1 MTGALSIEEQKER
14 LNTLIKE
21 LNEYAYQY
29 YVLDQPTISDSEY
42 DQLYRELETIE
53 QQHPE
58 WITPQS
64 PTQRVGDILLEGFQ
78 KVEHDTPMYSLSNAF
93 NRQEIEDFIDRV
105 KKATGPDVTFMCECK
120 IDGLAINLNY
130 EEGQFVQGATRG
142 DGTVGEDITTN
153 LKTIRSLP
161 LTLRKNQTVE
171 VRGEAY
177 MPKAVFAQL
186 NEERDLE
193 GLPPFA
199 NPRNA
204 AAGGLRQVD
213 PRQVAKRQLN
223 MFVYSASLNDT
234 FQPQTQEE
242 LFEQL
247 DKLGF
252 RTNPLNRVCTT
263 VDEVMAFIDEIS
275 QKRHNL
281 PYEIDGVV
289 VKVNQFNYQEQL
301 GYTVKAPRWAIAYK
315 FPAQLE
321 ETILRD
327 VEWTV
332 GRTGVVT
339 PTALMDPVHLAGT
352 VVRRASLHNVDLIQ
366 TLDVR
371 LEDTITVHKAGDI
384 IPEVTGVILDKRP
397 QGAEPLFI
405 PTHCPECDHELVRI
419 NEEVALRCINPLC
432 PAQQIAQWIHF
443 VSRDAMN
450 ISGIGEKMIQ
460 QFLKQKL
467 VQTFPDL
474 YRLTKEDFLTLERV
488 GEKTAQNMYDAIQQ
502 SKENSLERLLFG
514 LGIHHIGSKAALLIA
529 QRFETMDRIQQ
540 ATAEEI
546 SDIDGIGDIISQS
559 LVMYM
564 SDTDHQEMIQQ
575 FKELGVNLNYLGM
588 TQEDLQEQDNFWTD
602 KTIVLTGTLEQLT
615 RNEAKQR
622 LQALGAKVTGSVS
635 SNTDIL
641 VAGEKAGSKL
651 TRAQE
656 LGIEVYTED
665 IFMKQLIESE
675 G

>member
-1 MTGALSIEEQKER
+1 MADALSIEEQKER

-58 WITPQS
+58 WITSQS

-352 VVRRASLHNVDLIQ
+352 VVRRASLHNIDLIQ

-450 ISGIGEKMIQ
+450 IFGIGEKMIQ

>member
-93 NRQEIEDFIDRV
+93 NRQEIEGFIDRV
-105 KKATGPDVTFMCECK
+105 EKATGPDVTFMCECK

-352 VVRRASLHNVDLIQ
+352 VVRRASLHNIDLIQ

-384 IPEVTGVILDKRP
+384 IPEVTGVNLDKRP

>member
-1 MTGALSIEEQKER
+1 MADALSIEEQKER

-58 WITPQS
+58 WITSQS

-93 NRQEIEDFIDRV
+93 NRQEIEGFIDRV

-252 RTNPLNRVCTT
+252 RTNPLNRVYTT

-352 VVRRASLHNVDLIQ
+352 VVRRASLHNIDLIQ

>member
-1 MTGALSIEEQKER
+1 MADALSIEEQKER

-93 NRQEIEDFIDRV
+93 NRQEIEGFIDRV

-352 VVRRASLHNVDLIQ
+352 VVRRASLHNIDLIQ

>member
-1 MTGALSIEEQKER
+1 MTDALSIEEQKER

-352 VVRRASLHNVDLIQ
+352 VVRRASLHNIDLIQ

-384 IPEVTGVILDKRP
+384 IPEVTGVNLDKRP

>member
-58 WITPQS
+58 WITSQS

-93 NRQEIEDFIDRV
+93 NRQEIEGFIDRV
-105 KKATGPDVTFMCECK
+105 EKATGPDVTFMCECK

-352 VVRRASLHNVDLIQ
+352 VVRRASLHNIDLIQ

>member
-1 MTGALSIEEQKER
+1 MTDALSIEEQKER

-352 VVRRASLHNVDLIQ
+352 VVRRASLHNIDLIQ

-384 IPEVTGVILDKRP
+384 IPEVTGVNLDKRP

-514 LGIHHIGSKAALLIA
+514 LGIHYIGSKAALLIA

>member
-1 MTGALSIEEQKER
+1 MTDALSVEQQKER
-14 LNTLIKE
+14 LNRLIKE

-64 PTQRVGDILLEGFQ
+64 PTQRVGDVLLEGFQ

-93 NRQEIEDFIDRV
+93 NRQEIESFIDRV

-171 VRGEAY
+171 VRGEVY

-242 LFEQL
+242 LFQQL
-247 DKLGF
+247 DALGF
-252 RTNPLNRVCTT
+252 RTNSLNRLCQT

-289 VKVNQFNYQEQL
+289 VKVDQFNYQEQL

-321 ETILRD
+321 ETILRE

-352 VVRRASLHNVDLIQ
+352 TVQRASLHNIDLIQ

-371 LEDTITVHKAGDI
+371 LGDTITVHKAGDI
-384 IPEVTGVILDKRP
+384 IPEVTGVILEKRP
-397 QGAEPLFI
+397 EEAKPLFI

-419 NEEVALRCINPLC
+419 NEEVALRCVNPLC
-432 PAQQIAQWIHF
+432 PAQQMAQWIHF

-460 QFLKQKL
+460 QFLKQEL

-540 ATAEEI
+540 STAQEI
-546 SDIDGIGDIISQS
+546 SNIDGIGDIISQS

-564 SDTDHQEMIQQ
+564 SDLDHQKMIAE

-588 TQEDLQEQDNFWTD
+588 TQEDLNQQDNFWTG
-602 KTIVLTGTLEQLT
+602 KTVVLTGTLEQLT

-635 SNTDIL
+635 SNTDIV

-656 LGIEVYTED
+656 LGIEVYTEEM
-665 IFMKQLIESE
+665 FMEQLIESE

>member
-352 VVRRASLHNVDLIQ
+352 VVRRASLHNIDLIQ

-384 IPEVTGVILDKRP
+384 IPEVTGVNLDKRP